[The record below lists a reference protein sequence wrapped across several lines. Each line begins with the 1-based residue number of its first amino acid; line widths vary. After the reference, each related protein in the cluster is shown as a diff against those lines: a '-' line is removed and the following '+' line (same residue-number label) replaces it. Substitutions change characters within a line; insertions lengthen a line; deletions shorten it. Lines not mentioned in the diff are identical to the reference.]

1 MASVASNLKPKV
13 IVVGG
18 GLAGLMTTIK
28 VTEAGVPVDLFSFV
42 PVKRSHSVCAQG
54 GINGAVNTKGEGDS
68 VYKHLDDTVYG
79 GDFLANQPPIK
90 HMADNAPGIINLL
103 DRMGVMFNRTPEGL
117 LDFRRFGGTQYH
129 RTAYAGATTGQQLLY
144 ALDEQTRRAET
155 EGKVKKHE
163 FWEFLGVIKDDDGVC
178 KGIVAQDLR
187 TMTIKEFK
195 ADAVVLA
202 TGGPG
207 IVYNRS
213 TNSVMNTGT
222 AASAVYQQGAK
233 YANGEFIQVHPTA
246 IPGMDKLR
254 LMSESARGEG
264 GRVWVPRKPGDERRG
279 ENIPEAERYY
289 FLEERYP
296 AYGNLVP
303 RDIATREIFSVCV
316 DDKMGVGGQNQVYL
330 DLTHLDKKQ
339 IDIKLGG
346 ILEIYEKFIGE
357 DPRTTPMRI
366 FPAVHYSMG
375 GLWVDF
381 AKDETTGGLTE
392 GNPRNQQTSIPG
404 LFAVGEA
411 DYQYHGANRL
421 GANSLL
427 SCLTG
432 GQLAGPGIVNY
443 VKHLKKSVDDL
454 PSSLFESV
462 LKEQTQKYEKLAAST
477 GTENPYK
484 IHEELGDTMTENVTV
499 VRYNDRLKA
508 TDAKIQELMERV
520 ERVSIADSSHWT
532 NQLIPFTRQL
542 KNMLHLSRAITL
554 GALARDESR
563 GAHYKPDFPKRD
575 DERFLKT
582 TIAEWS
588 ADGPRLSYEAVDT
601 SLIKPRLRNYA
612 AEEDTAGTATPTAE
626 AAKETLVVDTH
637 GKNGNGANGNGHHAN
652 GNGAGV
658 NGKNGVLAMGAGL
671 TGADVQEMQIAAGAN
686 TNGNGDQLSTRP
698 PEARRDTAY
707 GHDDESE
714 VAEAGKSWLTGKQE
728 LDNADPVK
736 ASNPVSVAGERDVQA
751 Q

>member
-1 MASVASNLKPKV
+1 MVTVASNTKPKV

-18 GLAGLMTTIK
+18 GLAGLMTTIQIA
-28 VTEAGVPVDLFSFV
+28 EAGVPVDLFSFV

-68 VYKHLDDTVYG
+68 PYEHLDDTIYG
-79 GDFLANQPPIK
+79 GDFLANQSPVK
-90 HMADNAPGIINLL
+90 HMCDHAPGIINLL
-103 DRMGVMFNRTPEGL
+103 DRMGVMFNRTGEGL

-144 ALDEQTRRAET
+144 ALDEQTRRHEV
-155 EGKVKKHE
+155 EGKVVKHE
-163 FWEFLGVIKDDDGVC
+163 FWEFLGIVKDDDGAC
-178 KGIVAQDLR
+178 KGIIAQDLR
-187 TMTIKEFK
+187 TMMIQEFR

-207 IVYNRS
+207 IIYNRS

-264 GRVWVPRKPGDERRG
+264 GRVWVPRTPGDKRRG
-279 ENIPEAERYY
+279 EAIPEAERFY
-289 FLEERYP
+289 FLEEKYP

-303 RDIATREIFSVCV
+303 RDIATREIFAMCV
-316 DDKMGVGGQNQVYL
+316 DEKMGVFGENQVYL

-381 AKDETTGGLTE
+381 VKDNTSGGLVV
-392 GNPRNQQTSIPG
+392 GDPRNQMTNIMG
-404 LFAVGEA
+404 LYAVGECE
-411 DYQYHGANRL
+411 YQYHGANRL

-427 SCLTG
+427 SCLTA
-432 GQLAGPGIVNY
+432 GQMTGPGVATY
-443 VKHLKKSVDDL
+443 VKHLPKSVDDL
-454 PSSLFESV
+454 PASLFEREKKV
-462 LKEQTQKYEKLAAST
+462 RQVQYEKLAASV

-484 IHEELGDTMTENVTV
+484 LHEELGDVMTANVTV

-508 TDAKIQELMERV
+508 TDAKIQELQERV
-520 ERVSIADSSHWT
+520 ERVSIADNSSWT

-542 KNMLHLSRAITL
+542 KNMLHLSRAVTL

-575 DERFLKT
+575 DARFLKS
-582 TIAEWS
+582 TIAEWTS
-588 ADGPRLSYEAVDT
+588 DGPKLSYEDVDT

-612 AEEDTAGTATPTAE
+612 AEKNESETAAPEAE
-626 AAKETLVVDTH
+626 SVKEKLVVSTNTSH
-637 GKNGNGANGNGHHAN
+637 GTNGANGKESFGT
-652 GNGAGV
+652 
-658 NGKNGVLAMGAGL
+658 GL
-671 TGADVQEMQIAAGAN
+671 TGATRQEMQIAAGADA
-686 TNGNGDQLSTRP
+686 NGSGDQLSTRP
-698 PEARRDTAY
+698 PEARRDSPYSLGAKEEIRIA
-707 GHDDESE
+707 DDN
-714 VAEAGKSWLTGKQE
+714 WLTGAN
-728 LDNADPVK
+728 DAADADPAK
-736 ASNPVSVAGERDVQA
+736 ASNPVSVEGEKLVSTR
-751 Q
+751 